1 MTSCKQ
7 SSDVI
12 FYLYV
17 FDLSPKIAI
26 STVKAKG
33 SIVPIKNDFKEL
45 DQQKKSRR
53 YQWHAYMNHKH
64 SI

>member
-12 FYLYV
+12 FNLYV

-26 STVKAKG
+26 STVKSKG
-33 SIVPIKNDFKEL
+33 FIVPIKNDFKEL

-53 YQWHAYMNHKH
+53 Y
-64 SI
+64 